1 MDRLMHWRYISE
13 DKVSDSYGL
22 AADEVMALRVGEN
35 NSSSVLRL
43 YTYRSSSALVGR
55 FQRIENELNL
65 GFCKEQNMSVNRRP
79 TGGGAILMGEDQLGV
94 ALMLRHWK
102 GSKAPRELMRHFAS
116 ALSEGLLVFGIKAQ
130 FRGKNDLEVEGRK
143 IGGLGIHSNASG
155 GYLLHCSL
163 LVDLDIPLM
172 LRVLNVPIEKLKS
185 RQLQSIEGRIT
196 TVRREL
202 KKDITLNE
210 VRNTMRR
217 LFASYFSVELEQSYY
232 SPEEKKAISQME
244 SSRYL
249 NKDWIYQK
257 VDVPDFSG
265 EARQM
270 TPAGL
275 LDVRVT
281 MAGRQ
286 IKAVFLGGDFFA
298 EESAVS
304 DIEGSLRWHSSESE
318 QILRTLGN
326 LYAKRKKE
334 LAFLPIENVIEVI
347 SKAVESAKTISQDS
361 TVSYGC
367 FVNPK
372 IGDAEPVH
380 S

>member
-1 MDRLMHWRYISE
+1 MQWRYISE
-13 DKVSDSYGL
+13 DRVSDSFGL
-22 AADEVMALRVGEN
+22 AADEAMALRVGEN
-35 NSSSVLRL
+35 LSPSVLRL

-65 GFCKEQNMSVNRRP
+65 DFCREQKIFLNRRP

-94 ALMLRHWK
+94 ALMLKDWNEY
-102 GSKAPRELMRHFAS
+102 KAPRELMRHFAS
-116 ALSEGLLVFGIKAQ
+116 ALCEGLLIFGIKAQ

-143 IGGLGIHSNASG
+143 IGGLGIHSNAAG

-163 LVDLDIPLM
+163 LVDLDVQLM
-172 LRVLNVPIEKLKS
+172 LRALNVPVEKLEA
-185 RQLQSIEGRIT
+185 RQLKSIEGRIT

-202 KKDITLNE
+202 KKDTSMNE
-210 VRNTMRR
+210 VRDKIREA
-217 LFASYFSVELEQSYY
+217 FSSYFSVEFEHSCY
-232 SPEEKKAISQME
+232 SLKESKVIGEME

-249 NKDWIYQK
+249 KRDWIYQK
-257 VDVPDFSG
+257 VDVPDLSG

-304 DIEGSLRWHSSESE
+304 DIEGSLRWHSSRSE
-318 QILRTLGN
+318 QIHSTLEMI
-326 LYAKRKKE
+326 YAKREDE
-334 LAFLPIENVIEVI
+334 LAFLPIKNVCEVI
-347 SKAVESAKTISQDS
+347 NKAVESAKTISQDS
-361 TVSYGC
+361 TASYGC

-380 S
+380 T

>member
-1 MDRLMHWRYISE
+1 MQWRYLSE
-13 DKVSDSYGL
+13 DRVSDSFGL
-22 AADEVMALRVGEN
+22 AADEAMALRVGE
-35 NSSSVLRL
+35 SLSPSVLRL

-65 GFCKEQNMSVNRRP
+65 DFCREQKISINRRP

-94 ALMLRHWK
+94 ALMLRDWN
-102 GSKAPRELMRHFAS
+102 GCKAPRELMRHFAS
-116 ALSEGLLVFGIKAQ
+116 ALCEGLLVFGIKAR
-130 FRGKNDLEVEGRK
+130 FRGKNDLEVVGRK

-163 LVDLDIPLM
+163 LVDLDVSLM
-172 LRVLNVPIEKLKS
+172 LRALNVPVEKLEA

-196 TVRREL
+196 TVKREL
-202 KKDITLNE
+202 KKDTSLNE
-210 VRNTMRR
+210 VRDKIRGA
-217 LFASYFSVELEQSYY
+217 FSSYFSVEFEQSCY
-232 SPEEKKAISQME
+232 SPKEKKAIGEME

-249 NKDWIYQK
+249 KEDWIYQK
-257 VDVPDFSG
+257 VDVPDLSG

-304 DIEGSLRWHSSESE
+304 DIEGSLRWHSSGSE
-318 QILRTLGN
+318 QILSTLEMI
-326 LYAKRKKE
+326 YAKRKDE
-334 LAFLPIENVIEVI
+334 LAFLPIENVCEVI
-347 SKAVESAKTISQDS
+347 NKAVESARTISQDS
-361 TVSYGC
+361 TANYGC

-372 IGDAEPVH
+372 IGDAELVH

>member
-1 MDRLMHWRYISE
+1 MHWRYLCE
-13 DKVSDSYGL
+13 DRVSDSYGL
-22 AADEVMALRVGEN
+22 AADEAMALRVGEN
-35 NSSSVLRL
+35 LSPPVLRL
-43 YTYRSSSALVGR
+43 YTYRSCSALVGR

-65 GFCKEQNMSVNRRP
+65 EFCREQKMSINRRP

-94 ALMLRHWK
+94 ALMLRDWN
-102 GSKAPRELMRHFAS
+102 GCKAPRELMRHFAS
-116 ALSEGLLVFGIKAQ
+116 ALCEGLLVFGVNAQ

-163 LVDLDIPLM
+163 LVDLDVPLM
-172 LRVLNVPIEKLKS
+172 LRALNVPLEKLEA
-185 RQLQSIEGRIT
+185 RQLKSIEGRIT

-202 KKDITLNE
+202 KKDTSLNE
-210 VRNTMRR
+210 VRDKIRR
-217 LFASYFSVELEQSYY
+217 VFSSYFSVEFKQSCY
-232 SPEEKKAISQME
+232 SPEEKKIISEME

-257 VDVPDFSG
+257 VDVPDLSG

-304 DIEGSLRWHSSESE
+304 DIEGSLSWHSSEFE
-318 QILRTLGN
+318 QIHSTLEI
-326 LYAKRKKE
+326 LYAKREEE
-334 LAFLPIENVIEVI
+334 LAFLPIENVCEVI
-347 SKAVESAKTISQDS
+347 SKAVESARAISQDS
-361 TVSYGC
+361 NTSYGC

-380 S
+380 T

>member
-1 MDRLMHWRYISE
+1 MQWRYLSE
-13 DKVSDSYGL
+13 DRVSDCFGL
-22 AADEVMALRVGEN
+22 ADDEEMALRVGEN
-35 NSSSVLRL
+35 LSPSVLRL

-65 GFCKEQNMSVNRRP
+65 DFCREQKISLNRRP

-94 ALMLRHWK
+94 ALMLKDWNEY
-102 GSKAPRELMRHFAS
+102 KAPRELMRHFAS
-116 ALSEGLLVFGIKAQ
+116 ALCEGLLVLGIKAQ

-143 IGGLGIHSNASG
+143 IGGLGIHSNAAG

-163 LVDLDIPLM
+163 LVDLDVQLM
-172 LRVLNVPIEKLKS
+172 LRALNVPVEKLEA
-185 RQLQSIEGRIT
+185 RQLKSIEGRIT

-202 KKDITLNE
+202 KKDTSMNE
-210 VRNTMRR
+210 VRDKIREA
-217 LFASYFSVELEQSYY
+217 FSSYFSVEFEHSCY
-232 SPEEKKAISQME
+232 SLKEKKVIGEME

-249 NKDWIYQK
+249 KRDWIYQK
-257 VDVPDFSG
+257 VDVPDLSG

-304 DIEGSLRWHSSESE
+304 DIEGSLRWHSSGSE
-318 QILRTLGN
+318 QILSTLEMI
-326 LYAKRKKE
+326 YAKRKDE
-334 LAFLPIENVIEVI
+334 LAFLPIENVCEVI
-347 SKAVESAKTISQDS
+347 NKAVESAKTISQDS
-361 TVSYGC
+361 TASYGC

-380 S
+380 T

>member
-1 MDRLMHWRYISE
+1 MQWRYLSE
-13 DKVSDSYGL
+13 DRVSDSFGL
-22 AADEVMALRVGEN
+22 AADEAMALRVGEN
-35 NSSSVLRL
+35 LSPSVLRL
-43 YTYRSSSALVGR
+43 YTYRSSCALVGR

-65 GFCKEQNMSVNRRP
+65 DFCREQKISINRRP

-94 ALMLRHWK
+94 ALMLRDWNEY
-102 GSKAPRELMRHFAS
+102 KAPRELMRHFAS
-116 ALSEGLLVFGIKAQ
+116 ALCEGLLVFGIKAR

-163 LVDLDIPLM
+163 LVDLDVSLM
-172 LRVLNVPIEKLKS
+172 LRALNVPVEKLEA

-196 TVRREL
+196 TVRREH
-202 KKDITLNE
+202 KKDISLNE
-210 VRNTMRR
+210 VRDTMRR
-217 LFASYFSVELEQSYY
+217 AFSSYFTVEFEKSCY
-232 SPEEKKAISQME
+232 SLEEKKAIGEME

-257 VDVPDFSG
+257 VDVPDLSG

-298 EESAVS
+298 EESAIS

-318 QILRTLGN
+318 QIYSTLEI
-326 LYAKRKKE
+326 LYAKREEE
-334 LAFLPIENVIEVI
+334 LAFLPIENVCEVI
-347 SKAVESAKTISQDS
+347 SKAVESARAISQDS
-361 TVSYGC
+361 TANYGC

-380 S
+380 T

>member
-1 MDRLMHWRYISE
+1 MQWRYLSE
-13 DKVSDSYGL
+13 DRVSDSYGL
-22 AADEVMALRVGEN
+22 AADEAMALRVGEN
-35 NSSSVLRL
+35 LSPSVLRL

-65 GFCKEQNMSVNRRP
+65 EFCREQKMSVNRRP

-94 ALMLRHWK
+94 ALMLRDWN
-102 GSKAPRELMRHFAS
+102 GYKAPRELMRHFAS
-116 ALSEGLLVFGIKAQ
+116 ALCEGLLFFGIKAQ

-163 LVDLDIPLM
+163 LVDLDVPLM
-172 LRVLNVPIEKLKS
+172 LSALNVPVEKLEA

-196 TVRREL
+196 TVRREH
-202 KKDITLNE
+202 KKDTSLNE
-210 VRNTMRR
+210 VRDTMRR
-217 LFASYFSVELEQSYY
+217 AFSSYFTVEFEKSCY
-232 SPEEKKAISQME
+232 SLEEKKAIGEME

-249 NKDWIYQK
+249 NKDWIHQN
-257 VDVPDFSG
+257 VDVPDLSG

-298 EESAVS
+298 EESAIS

-318 QILRTLGN
+318 QIHSTLEI
-326 LYAKRKKE
+326 LYAKRQEE
-334 LAFLPIENVIEVI
+334 LAFLPIENVCEVI
-347 SKAVESAKTISQDS
+347 SKAVESARTILQDS
-361 TVSYGC
+361 TANYGC

-380 S
+380 T

>member
-1 MDRLMHWRYISE
+1 MVR
-13 DKVSDSYGL
+13 
-22 AADEVMALRVGEN
+22 A
-35 NSSSVLRL
+35 
-43 YTYRSSSALVGR
+43 
-55 FQRIENELNL
+55 
-65 GFCKEQNMSVNRRP
+65 
-79 TGGGAILMGEDQLGV
+79 
-94 ALMLRHWK
+94 
-102 GSKAPRELMRHFAS
+102 
-116 ALSEGLLVFGIKAQ
+116 
-130 FRGKNDLEVEGRK
+130 
-143 IGGLGIHSNASG
+143 
-155 GYLLHCSL
+155 
-163 LVDLDIPLM
+163 
-172 LRVLNVPIEKLKS
+172 LNVPIEKLEA

-202 KKDITLNE
+202 KKDTSMNE
-210 VRNTMRR
+210 VRDTMRKA
-217 LFASYFSVELEQSYY
+217 FSSYFAVEFEQSCY
-232 SPEEKKAISQME
+232 SPEEKKAISEME

-257 VDVPDFSG
+257 VDVPDLSG

-304 DIEGSLRWHSSESE
+304 DIEGSLRWHSSEFE
-318 QILRTLGN
+318 QIHSTLEI
-326 LYAKRKKE
+326 LYAKREDE
-334 LAFLPIENVIEVI
+334 LAFLPIENGCEVF
-347 SKAVESAKTISQDS
+347 SKAVESARTISQDS
-361 TVSYGC
+361 NTSYGC

>member
-1 MDRLMHWRYISE
+1 MRWRYLCE
-13 DKVSDSYGL
+13 DRVSHSFGL
-22 AADEVMALRVGEN
+22 AADEAMALRVGEN
-35 NSSSVLRL
+35 LSPSVLRL

-65 GFCKEQNMSVNRRP
+65 DFCREQKISVNRRP

-94 ALMLRHWK
+94 ALMLKDWK
-102 GSKAPRELMRHFAS
+102 EYKAPRELMRNFAS
-116 ALSEGLLVFGIKAQ
+116 ALCQGLLVFGIKAQ

-163 LVDLDIPLM
+163 LVDLDVQLM
-172 LRVLNVPIEKLKS
+172 LRALNVPIEKLEA

-202 KKDITLNE
+202 KKDTPLSE
-210 VRNTMRR
+210 VRDIIRR
-217 LFASYFSVELEQSYY
+217 AFSSYFTVEFEKSCY
-232 SPEEKKAISQME
+232 SPEEIKVIGEME

-275 LDVRVT
+275 LDLRVT

-286 IKAVFLGGDFFA
+286 IKSVFLGGDFFA
-298 EESAVS
+298 EESAIS
-304 DIEGSLRWHSSESE
+304 DIEGSLRWHSSETE
-318 QILRTLGN
+318 QIRRTLEI
-326 LYAKRKKE
+326 LYAKREEE
-334 LAFLPIENVIEVI
+334 LAFLPIENVCEVI
-347 SKAVESAKTISQDS
+347 SKAVESARAISQDS
-361 TVSYGC
+361 TANYGC

-372 IGDAEPVH
+372 VGDAEPVH
-380 S
+380 T

>member
-1 MDRLMHWRYISE
+1 MRWRYLCE
-13 DKVSDSYGL
+13 DRVSDSFGL
-22 AADEVMALRVGEN
+22 AADEAMALRVGEN
-35 NSSSVLRL
+35 LSPSVLRL

-65 GFCKEQNMSVNRRP
+65 EFCREQNMSVNRRP

-94 ALMLRHWK
+94 ALMLRDWN
-102 GSKAPRELMRHFAS
+102 GYKAPRELMRHFAL
-116 ALSEGLLVFGIKAQ
+116 ALCEGLLIFGIKSQ

-163 LVDLDIPLM
+163 LVDLDVPLM
-172 LRVLNVPIEKLKS
+172 LSALNVHIEKLEA

-196 TVRREL
+196 TVRREH
-202 KKDITLNE
+202 KKDISLNE
-210 VRNTMRR
+210 VRDTMRR
-217 LFASYFSVELEQSYY
+217 AFSSYFTVEFEKSCY
-232 SPEEKKAISQME
+232 SLEEKKAIGEME

-249 NKDWIYQK
+249 NKDWIHQN
-257 VDVPDFSG
+257 VDVPDLSG

-298 EESAVS
+298 EETAIS
-304 DIEGSLRWHSSESE
+304 DIERSLRWHSSEFE
-318 QILRTLGN
+318 QIHSTLEI
-326 LYAKRKKE
+326 LYAKREEE
-334 LAFLPIENVIEVI
+334 LAFLPIENVCEVI
-347 SKAVESAKTISQDS
+347 SKAVESARTISQDS
-361 TVSYGC
+361 TANYGC

-380 S
+380 T

>member
-1 MDRLMHWRYISE
+1 MHWRYLCE
-13 DKVSDSYGL
+13 DRVSDSYGL
-22 AADEVMALRVGEN
+22 AADEAMALRVGEN
-35 NSSSVLRL
+35 LSPPDLRL
-43 YTYRSSSALVGR
+43 YTYRSCSALVGR

-65 GFCKEQNMSVNRRP
+65 EFCREQKMSVNRRP

-94 ALMLRHWK
+94 ALMLRDWN
-102 GSKAPRELMRHFAS
+102 GCKAPRELMRHFAS
-116 ALSEGLLVFGIKAQ
+116 ALCEGLLVFGVNAQ

-163 LVDLDIPLM
+163 LVDLDVPLM
-172 LRVLNVPIEKLKS
+172 LRALNVPLEKLEA
-185 RQLQSIEGRIT
+185 RQLKSIEGRIT

-202 KKDITLNE
+202 KKDTSLNE
-210 VRNTMRR
+210 VRDKIRR
-217 LFASYFSVELEQSYY
+217 VFSSYFSVEFKQSCY
-232 SPEEKKAISQME
+232 SPEEKKIISEME

-257 VDVPDFSG
+257 VDVPDLSG

-304 DIEGSLRWHSSESE
+304 DIEGSLRWHSSEFE
-318 QILRTLGN
+318 QIHSTLEI
-326 LYAKRKKE
+326 LYAKREEE
-334 LAFLPIENVIEVI
+334 LAFLPIENVCEVI
-347 SKAVESAKTISQDS
+347 SKAVESARAISQDS
-361 TVSYGC
+361 NTSYGC

-380 S
+380 T

>member
-1 MDRLMHWRYISE
+1 MMQWRYLSE
-13 DKVSDSYGL
+13 DRVSDSFGL
-22 AADEVMALRVGEN
+22 AADEAMAMRVGEKL
-35 NSSSVLRL
+35 SSPILRL
-43 YTYRSSSALVGR
+43 YTYRSCSALVGR

-65 GFCKEQNMSVNRRP
+65 EFCREQKMSVNRRP

-94 ALMLRHWK
+94 ALMLRDWN
-102 GSKAPRELMRHFAS
+102 GYKAPRELMRHFAS
-116 ALSEGLLVFGIKAQ
+116 ALCEGLLFFGIKAQ

-163 LVDLDIPLM
+163 LVDLDVPLM
-172 LRVLNVPIEKLKS
+172 LRALNVPVEKLEA
-185 RQLQSIEGRIT
+185 RQLKSIEGRIT

-202 KKDITLNE
+202 KKDTSLNE
-210 VRNTMRR
+210 VRDKIRR
-217 LFASYFSVELEQSYY
+217 VFSSYFSVEFEQSCY
-232 SPEEKKAISQME
+232 SPEEKKIISEME

-257 VDVPDFSG
+257 VDVPDLSG

-304 DIEGSLRWHSSESE
+304 DIEGSLRWHSSEFE
-318 QILRTLGN
+318 QIHSTLEI
-326 LYAKRKKE
+326 LYAKREEE
-334 LAFLPIENVIEVI
+334 LAFLPIENVCEVI
-347 SKAVESAKTISQDS
+347 SKAVESARAISQDS
-361 TVSYGC
+361 NTSYGC

-380 S
+380 T

>member
-1 MDRLMHWRYISE
+1 MQWRYLSE
-13 DKVSDSYGL
+13 DRVSDSFGL
-22 AADEVMALRVGEN
+22 AADEAMALRVGE
-35 NSSSVLRL
+35 SLSPSVLRL

-65 GFCKEQNMSVNRRP
+65 DFCREQKMSVNRRP

-94 ALMLRHWK
+94 ALMLRDWK
-102 GSKAPRELMRHFAS
+102 GYKSPRELMRHFAS
-116 ALSEGLLVFGIKAQ
+116 ALCEGLLIFGIKVE

-143 IGGLGIHSNASG
+143 IGGLGIHCNASG

-163 LVDLDIPLM
+163 LVDLDVPLM
-172 LRVLNVPIEKLKS
+172 LRALNVPIEKLEA
-185 RQLQSIEGRIT
+185 RQLQSIEGRII

-202 KKDITLNE
+202 KKDISLNE
-210 VRNTMRR
+210 VRDTMRKAFSPY
-217 LFASYFSVELEQSYY
+217 FAVEFEQSFY
-232 SPEEKKAISQME
+232 SPEEKKAISEME

-249 NKDWIYQK
+249 KKDWIYQK
-257 VDVPDFSG
+257 VDVPDLSG

-270 TPAGL
+270 TTAGF

-318 QILRTLGN
+318 QIRRTLEI
-326 LYAKRKKE
+326 LYAKREEE
-334 LAFLPIENVIEVI
+334 LAFLPIENVCEII
-347 SKAVESAKTISQDS
+347 SKAVESARAISQDS
-361 TVSYGC
+361 TVGYGC

-372 IGDAEPVH
+372 IGDAEPAH
-380 S
+380 T

>member
-1 MDRLMHWRYISE
+1 MHWRYLCE
-13 DKVSDSYGL
+13 DRVSDSYGL
-22 AADEVMALRVGEN
+22 AADEAMALRVGEN
-35 NSSSVLRL
+35 LSPPVLRL
-43 YTYRSSSALVGR
+43 YTYRSCSALVGR

-65 GFCKEQNMSVNRRP
+65 EFCREHNMSVNRRP

-94 ALMLRHWK
+94 ALMLRDWN
-102 GSKAPRELMRHFAS
+102 GYKAPRELMRHFAS
-116 ALSEGLLVFGIKAQ
+116 ALCEGLLIFGIKAQ

-163 LVDLDIPLM
+163 LVDLDVPLM
-172 LRVLNVPIEKLKS
+172 LRALNVPLEKLEA
-185 RQLQSIEGRIT
+185 RQLKSIEGRIT

-202 KKDITLNE
+202 KKDTSLNE
-210 VRNTMRR
+210 VRDKIRR
-217 LFASYFSVELEQSYY
+217 VFSSYFSVEFEQSCY
-232 SPEEKKAISQME
+232 SPEEKKIISEME

-257 VDVPDFSG
+257 VDVPDLSG

-304 DIEGSLRWHSSESE
+304 DIEGSLRWHSSEFE
-318 QILRTLGN
+318 QIHSTLEI
-326 LYAKRKKE
+326 LYAKREEE
-334 LAFLPIENVIEVI
+334 LAFLPIENVCEVI
-347 SKAVESAKTISQDS
+347 SKAVESARAISQDS
-361 TVSYGC
+361 NTSYGC

-380 S
+380 T

>member
-1 MDRLMHWRYISE
+1 MMQWRYICE
-13 DKVSDSYGL
+13 DRVSDSYGL
-22 AADEVMALRVGEN
+22 AADEAMALRVGEN
-35 NSSSVLRL
+35 LSSSVLRL

-65 GFCKEQNMSVNRRP
+65 DFCKEQKMSVNRRP

-94 ALMLRHWK
+94 ALMIRDWNGYK
-102 GSKAPRELMRHFAS
+102 IPRELMRHFAS
-116 ALSEGLLVFGIKAQ
+116 ALSQGLLVLGIKAQ

-155 GYLLHCSL
+155 GYLFHCSL
-163 LVDLDIPLM
+163 LVDLDVSLM
-172 LRVLNVPIEKLKS
+172 LRALNVPIEKLES
-185 RQLQSIEGRIT
+185 RQLRSIESRIT

-202 KKDITLNE
+202 KKDITVDE
-210 VRNTMRR
+210 VRNTIREE
-217 LFASYFSVELEQSYY
+217 FSSYFSAEFEKSCY
-232 SPEEKKAISQME
+232 SSEEKKAISEMQ

-249 NKDWIYQK
+249 KKDWIYQK
-257 VDVPDFSG
+257 VDVPDLSG

-298 EESAVS
+298 GESAVS
-304 DIEGSLRWHSSESE
+304 DIEGSLRWHSSEPK
-318 QILRTLGN
+318 QILGTLEN
-326 LYAKRKKE
+326 LYKKRKEE
-334 LAFLPIENVIEVI
+334 LAFLPIENVCEVI
-347 SKAVESAKTISQDS
+347 SKAVASAEAISQDS

-380 S
+380 I

>member
-1 MDRLMHWRYISE
+1 MHWRYLCE
-13 DKVSDSYGL
+13 DRVSDSYGL
-22 AADEVMALRVGEN
+22 AADEAMALRVGEN
-35 NSSSVLRL
+35 LSPPVLRL
-43 YTYRSSSALVGR
+43 YTYRSCSALVGR

-65 GFCKEQNMSVNRRP
+65 EFCREQKMSVNRRP

-94 ALMLRHWK
+94 ALMLRDWN
-102 GSKAPRELMRHFAS
+102 GCKAPRELMRHFAL
-116 ALSEGLLVFGIKAQ
+116 ALCEGLLVFGVNAQ

-163 LVDLDIPLM
+163 LVDLDVPLM
-172 LRVLNVPIEKLKS
+172 LRALNVPLEKLEA
-185 RQLQSIEGRIT
+185 RQLKSIEGRIT

-202 KKDITLNE
+202 KKDTSLNE
-210 VRNTMRR
+210 VRDKIRR
-217 LFASYFSVELEQSYY
+217 VFSSYFSVEFEQSCY
-232 SPEEKKAISQME
+232 SPEEKKIISEME

-257 VDVPDFSG
+257 VDVPDLSG

-304 DIEGSLRWHSSESE
+304 DIEGSLRWHSSEFE
-318 QILRTLGN
+318 QIHSTLEI
-326 LYAKRKKE
+326 LYAKREDE
-334 LAFLPIENVIEVI
+334 LAFLPIENVCEVI
-347 SKAVESAKTISQDS
+347 SKAVESARAISQDS
-361 TVSYGC
+361 NTSYGC

-380 S
+380 T

>member
-1 MDRLMHWRYISE
+1 MQWRYLSE
-13 DKVSDSYGL
+13 DRVSDSFGL
-22 AADEVMALRVGEN
+22 AADEAMALRVGEN
-35 NSSSVLRL
+35 LSPSVLRL

-65 GFCKEQNMSVNRRP
+65 DFCREQKISINRRP

-94 ALMLRHWK
+94 ALMLRDWN
-102 GSKAPRELMRHFAS
+102 GCKAPRELMRHFAS
-116 ALSEGLLVFGIKAQ
+116 ALCEGLLVFGIKAR
-130 FRGKNDLEVEGRK
+130 FRGKNDLEVVGRK

-163 LVDLDIPLM
+163 LVDLDVSLM
-172 LRVLNVPIEKLKS
+172 LRALNVPVEKLEA

-196 TVRREL
+196 TVKREL
-202 KKDITLNE
+202 KKDTSLNE
-210 VRNTMRR
+210 VRDKIRGA
-217 LFASYFSVELEQSYY
+217 FSSYFSVEFEQSCY
-232 SPEEKKAISQME
+232 SPKEKKAIGEME

-249 NKDWIYQK
+249 KRDWIYQK
-257 VDVPDFSG
+257 VDVPDLSG

-304 DIEGSLRWHSSESE
+304 DIEGSLRWHSSGSE
-318 QILRTLGN
+318 QIHSTLEMI
-326 LYAKRKKE
+326 YAKREDE
-334 LAFLPIENVIEVI
+334 LAFLPIENVCEVI
-347 SKAVESAKTISQDS
+347 NKAVESARTISQDS
-361 TVSYGC
+361 TANYGC

-372 IGDAEPVH
+372 IGDAELIH

>member
-1 MDRLMHWRYISE
+1 MQWRYLSE
-13 DKVSDSYGL
+13 DKVSDSFGL
-22 AADEVMALRVGEN
+22 AADEAMALRVGEN
-35 NSSSVLRL
+35 LSPPVLRL
-43 YTYRSSSALVGR
+43 YTYLSCSALVGR

-65 GFCKEQNMSVNRRP
+65 EFCREQKISVNRRP

-94 ALMLRHWK
+94 ALMLRDWN
-102 GSKAPRELMRHFAS
+102 GYKAPRELMRHFAS
-116 ALSEGLLVFGIKAQ
+116 ALCEGLLAFGIRAQ

-143 IGGLGIHSNASG
+143 IGGLGIHSNAAG

-163 LVDLDIPLM
+163 LVDLDVPLM
-172 LRVLNVPIEKLKS
+172 LRALNVPIEKLEA
-185 RQLQSIEGRIT
+185 RQLKSIEGRIT

-202 KKDITLNE
+202 KKDTSLNE
-210 VRNTMRR
+210 VRDKIRGA
-217 LFASYFSVELEQSYY
+217 FSSYFSVEFEQCCY
-232 SPEEKKAISQME
+232 SPKEKKAIGEME

-249 NKDWIYQK
+249 KGDWIYQK
-257 VDVPDFSG
+257 VDVPDLSG

-304 DIEGSLRWHSSESE
+304 DIEGSLRWHSSGSE
-318 QILRTLGN
+318 QIHSTLEMI
-326 LYAKRKKE
+326 YVKREDE
-334 LAFLPIENVIEVI
+334 LAFLPIENVCEVI
-347 SKAVESAKTISQDS
+347 NKAVESARTISQNS
-361 TVSYGC
+361 TANYGC

-372 IGDAEPVH
+372 IGDAESVH

>member
-1 MDRLMHWRYISE
+1 MHWRYLCE
-13 DKVSDSYGL
+13 DRVSDSYGL
-22 AADEVMALRVGEN
+22 AADEAMALRVGEN
-35 NSSSVLRL
+35 LSPPVLRL
-43 YTYRSSSALVGR
+43 YTYRSCSALVGR

-65 GFCKEQNMSVNRRP
+65 EFCREQKMSVNRRP

-94 ALMLRHWK
+94 ALMLRDWN
-102 GSKAPRELMRHFAS
+102 GCKAPRELMRHFAS
-116 ALSEGLLVFGIKAQ
+116 ALCEGLLFFDIKAQ

-163 LVDLDIPLM
+163 LVDLDMPLM
-172 LRVLNVPIEKLKS
+172 LRALNVPVEKLEA
-185 RQLQSIEGRIT
+185 RQLKSIEGRIT

-202 KKDITLNE
+202 KKDTSLNE
-210 VRNTMRR
+210 VRDKIRR
-217 LFASYFSVELEQSYY
+217 AFSSYFGFEFEKSCY
-232 SPEEKKAISQME
+232 SPEEKKAIGEME

-257 VDVPDFSG
+257 VDVPDLSG

-304 DIEGSLRWHSSESE
+304 DIEGSLRWHSSEFE
-318 QILRTLGN
+318 QIHSTLEI
-326 LYAKRKKE
+326 LYAKREEE
-334 LAFLPIENVIEVI
+334 LAFLPIENVCEVI
-347 SKAVESAKTISQDS
+347 SKAVESARAISQDS
-361 TVSYGC
+361 NTSYGC

-380 S
+380 T

>member
-1 MDRLMHWRYISE
+1 MQWRYLSE
-13 DKVSDSYGL
+13 DRVSDSLGL
-22 AADEVMALRVGEN
+22 AADEAMALRVGEN
-35 NSSSVLRL
+35 LSPSVLRL

-65 GFCKEQNMSVNRRP
+65 EFCREQKMSVNRRP

-94 ALMLRHWK
+94 ALMLRDWSGYK
-102 GSKAPRELMRHFAS
+102 TPRELMRHFAS
-116 ALSEGLLVFGIKAQ
+116 ALCEGLLFFDIKAQ

-163 LVDLDIPLM
+163 LVDLDVPLM
-172 LRVLNVPIEKLKS
+172 LSALNVPVEKLEA

-196 TVRREL
+196 TVRREH
-202 KKDITLNE
+202 KKDTSLNE
-210 VRNTMRR
+210 VRDTMRR
-217 LFASYFSVELEQSYY
+217 AFSSYFTVEFEKSCY
-232 SPEEKKAISQME
+232 SLEEKKAIGEME

-249 NKDWIYQK
+249 NKDWIHQN
-257 VDVPDFSG
+257 VDVPDLSG

-298 EESAVS
+298 EESAIS

-318 QILRTLGN
+318 QIHSTLEI
-326 LYAKRKKE
+326 LYAKRQEE
-334 LAFLPIENVIEVI
+334 LVFLPIENVCEVI
-347 SKAVESAKTISQDS
+347 SKAVESARVISQDS
-361 TVSYGC
+361 TANYGC

-372 IGDAEPVH
+372 IGDAELVH
-380 S
+380 T

>member
-1 MDRLMHWRYISE
+1 MQWRYLSE
-13 DKVSDSYGL
+13 DRVSDSFGL
-22 AADEVMALRVGEN
+22 AADEAMALRVGE
-35 NSSSVLRL
+35 SLSPSVLRL

-65 GFCKEQNMSVNRRP
+65 DFCREQKISINRRP

-94 ALMLRHWK
+94 ALMLRDWN
-102 GSKAPRELMRHFAS
+102 GCKAPRELMRHFAS
-116 ALSEGLLVFGIKAQ
+116 ALCEGLLVFGIKAR
-130 FRGKNDLEVEGRK
+130 FRGKNDLEVVGRK

-163 LVDLDIPLM
+163 LVDLDVSLM
-172 LRVLNVPIEKLKS
+172 LRALNVPVEKLEA

-196 TVRREL
+196 TVKREL
-202 KKDITLNE
+202 KKDTSLNE
-210 VRNTMRR
+210 VRDKIRGA
-217 LFASYFSVELEQSYY
+217 FSSYFSVEFEQSCY
-232 SPEEKKAISQME
+232 SPKEKKAIGEME

-249 NKDWIYQK
+249 KEDWIYQK
-257 VDVPDFSG
+257 VDVPDLSG

-304 DIEGSLRWHSSESE
+304 DIEGSLRWHSSGSE
-318 QILRTLGN
+318 QILSTLEMIYG
-326 LYAKRKKE
+326 KRKDE
-334 LAFLPIENVIEVI
+334 LAFLPIENVCEVI
-347 SKAVESAKTISQDS
+347 NKAVESARTISQDS
-361 TVSYGC
+361 TANYGC

-372 IGDAEPVH
+372 IGDAELVH

>member
-1 MDRLMHWRYISE
+1 MKWRFLCEDR
-13 DKVSDSYGL
+13 VSDSYGL
-22 AADEVMALRVGEN
+22 AADETMALRVGKIF
-35 NSSSVLRL
+35 SPPVLRL
-43 YTYRSSSALVGR
+43 YTYRSCSALIGR

-65 GFCKEQNMSVNRRP
+65 DFCREQKMSVNRRP

-94 ALMLRHWK
+94 ALMLRDWK
-102 GSKAPRELMRHFAS
+102 GYKSPRELMRHFAS
-116 ALSEGLLVFGIKAQ
+116 ALCEGLLIFGIKAE

-143 IGGLGIHSNASG
+143 IGGLGIHCNASG

-163 LVDLDIPLM
+163 LVDLDVPLM
-172 LRVLNVPIEKLKS
+172 LRALNVPIEKLEA

-202 KKDITLNE
+202 KKDTSLNE
-210 VRNTMRR
+210 VRDKIRR
-217 LFASYFSVELEQSYY
+217 AFSSYFGVEFEESCY
-232 SPEEKKAISQME
+232 SPEEKKAIGEME

-257 VDVPDFSG
+257 VDVPDLSG

-304 DIEGSLRWHSSESE
+304 DIEGSLRWHSSEFEKIHS
-318 QILRTLGN
+318 TLEI
-326 LYAKRKKE
+326 LYAKREEE
-334 LAFLPIENVIEVI
+334 LAFLPIENVCEII
-347 SKAVESAKTISQDS
+347 SKAVESARAISQDS
-361 TVSYGC
+361 TVGYGC

-372 IGDAEPVH
+372 IGDEEPAH
-380 S
+380 T

>member
-1 MDRLMHWRYISE
+1 MQWRYLCE
-13 DKVSDSYGL
+13 DRVSDSFGL
-22 AADEVMALRVGEN
+22 AADEAIALRVGEKL
-35 NSSSVLRL
+35 SPPVLRL
-43 YTYRSSSALVGR
+43 YTYRSCSGLVGR

-65 GFCKEQNMSVNRRP
+65 DFCREQKMSVNRRP

-94 ALMLRHWK
+94 ALMLRDWK
-102 GSKAPRELMRHFAS
+102 SYKSPRELMRHFAS
-116 ALSEGLLVFGIKAQ
+116 ALCEGLLIFGIKAE

-143 IGGLGIHSNASG
+143 IGGLGIHCNASG

-163 LVDLDIPLM
+163 LVDLDVPLM
-172 LRVLNVPIEKLKS
+172 LRALNVPIEKLEA

-202 KKDITLNE
+202 KKDISLNE
-210 VRNTMRR
+210 VRDTMRKA
-217 LFASYFSVELEQSYY
+217 FSSYFAVEFEQSIY
-232 SPEEKKAISQME
+232 SPEEKKAISEME

-249 NKDWIYQK
+249 KKDWIYQK
-257 VDVPDFSG
+257 VDVPDLSG

-270 TPAGL
+270 TPAGF

-318 QILRTLGN
+318 QIRRTLEI
-326 LYAKRKKE
+326 LYAKREEE
-334 LAFLPIENVIEVI
+334 LAFLPIENVCEII
-347 SKAVESAKTISQDS
+347 SKAVESARAISPDS
-361 TVSYGC
+361 TVGYGC

-372 IGDAEPVH
+372 IGDAEPAH
-380 S
+380 T

>member
-1 MDRLMHWRYISE
+1 MQWRYISE
-13 DKVSDSYGL
+13 DRVSDSFGL
-22 AADEVMALRVGEN
+22 AADEAMTLRVGGN
-35 NSSSVLRL
+35 LSPSVLRL
-43 YTYRSSSALVGR
+43 YTYRSYSALVGR

-65 GFCKEQNMSVNRRP
+65 DFCREQKIFLNRRP

-94 ALMLRHWK
+94 ALMLKDWNEY
-102 GSKAPRELMRHFAS
+102 KAPRELMRHFAS
-116 ALSEGLLVFGIKAQ
+116 ALCEGLLVFGIKAQ

-143 IGGLGIHSNASG
+143 IGGLGIHSNAAG

-163 LVDLDIPLM
+163 LVDLDVQLM
-172 LRVLNVPIEKLKS
+172 LRALNVPVEKLEA
-185 RQLQSIEGRIT
+185 RQLKSIEGRIT

-202 KKDITLNE
+202 KKDTSMNE
-210 VRNTMRR
+210 VRDKIREA
-217 LFASYFSVELEQSYY
+217 FSSYFSVEFEHSCY
-232 SPEEKKAISQME
+232 SLKEKKVIGEME

-249 NKDWIYQK
+249 KRDWIYQK
-257 VDVPDFSG
+257 VDVPDLSG

-304 DIEGSLRWHSSESE
+304 DIEGSLRWHSSGSE
-318 QILRTLGN
+318 QIHSTIEMI
-326 LYAKRKKE
+326 YAKREDE
-334 LAFLPIENVIEVI
+334 LAFLPIENVCEVI
-347 SKAVESAKTISQDS
+347 NKAVKSARTISQDS
-361 TVSYGC
+361 TASYGC

-380 S
+380 T

>member
-1 MDRLMHWRYISE
+1 MQWRYLSE
-13 DKVSDSYGL
+13 DRVSDSYGL
-22 AADEVMALRVGEN
+22 AADEAMALRVGEN
-35 NSSSVLRL
+35 LSPSVLRL

-65 GFCKEQNMSVNRRP
+65 EFCREQKMSVNRRP

-94 ALMLRHWK
+94 ALMLRDWN
-102 GSKAPRELMRHFAS
+102 GYKAPRELMRHFAS
-116 ALSEGLLVFGIKAQ
+116 ALCEGLLVFGIKAQ

-163 LVDLDIPLM
+163 LVDLDVPLM
-172 LRVLNVPIEKLKS
+172 LSALNVPVEKLEA

-196 TVRREL
+196 TVRREH
-202 KKDITLNE
+202 KKDTSLNE
-210 VRNTMRR
+210 VRDTMRR
-217 LFASYFSVELEQSYY
+217 AFSSYFTVEFEKSCY
-232 SPEEKKAISQME
+232 SLEEKKAIGEME

-249 NKDWIYQK
+249 NKDWIHQN
-257 VDVPDFSG
+257 VDVPDLSG

-298 EESAVS
+298 EESAIS

-318 QILRTLGN
+318 QIHSTLEI
-326 LYAKRKKE
+326 LYAKREEE
-334 LAFLPIENVIEVI
+334 LAFLPIENVCEVI
-347 SKAVESAKTISQDS
+347 SKAVESARAISQDS
-361 TVSYGC
+361 TANYGC

-380 S
+380 T